1 MPQKSWFS
9 AKWFFLISILALFG
23 VISGIL
29 FWRSLHIDDFTR
41 NWVIRELSERF
52 DTKVELADLHVSA
65 FPEMSVEGHNLVIYH
80 RDKDYPFIQ
89 IDRFVFHLGVSG
101 IFSAP
106 HEIRSVSLN
115 SMTITIPSRG
125 QKKPPTAPKVSN
137 APPDNKNALPGILVD
152 EIICEDTKLVI
163 LPRVE
168 GKLPLEWDIHALSLF
183 HAGANRSMAF
193 RGTLTNAKPKGEIAT
208 RGNFGPWNLDDK
220 GATPVNGNYDFT
232 NADLGPFPGIAGILS
247 STGNYTGQL
256 DTLEVTGETDTPDF
270 SLDRVG
276 KPVPLHT
283 QYSATVDGLNGD
295 TYLHPVRATLIKS
308 VIISEGSVV
317 NVPNRGHNISLDIH
331 SDGARVEDILAL
343 AMKDDTPLLR
353 GPAVIKAKLFLPP
366 GKVKVIE
373 KMVMDANVSVDNA
386 RWSSPKIRQELQ
398 SFSRR
403 AEGKVEDEDAGSAVS
418 NLQAKFHVDKGSV
431 HFSSLTFGVPGATVD
446 LVGDY
451 EVRDGELNFKGHVR
465 LQAKISEL
473 VTGAKSVF
481 LKPLDP
487 FFSKNGAGTELPV
500 TITGTRDAP
509 TFGVSIFH
517 KTFTKTVGGNG
528 EPQSKQNSK
537 PTS

>member
-1 MPQKSWFS
+1 MLQKTYPG
-9 AKWFFLISILALFG
+9 AKWFFLIAILASLG
-23 VISGIL
+23 VIFGIL
-29 FWRSLHIDDFTR
+29 FWRSLHIDNFTR
-41 NWVIRELSERF
+41 EWVVRELSDRF

-80 RDKDYPFIQ
+80 RDKDYPFIE
-89 IDRFVFHLGVSG
+89 IDRFVFHLGALG

-106 HEIRSVSLN
+106 HEIRSVSVN
-115 SMTITIPSRG
+115 SMTITIPPRG
-125 QKKPPTAPKVSN
+125 QKKPPKDPS
-137 APPDNKNALPGILVD
+137 APPENKKALPAILVY
-152 EIICEDTKLVI
+152 EIICENTKLVI
-163 LPRVE
+163 LPKVE

-193 RGTLTNAKPKGEIAT
+193 RGTLTNAKPQGEIAT
-208 RGNFGPWNLDDK
+208 TGNFGPWNLEDK

-247 STGNYTGQL
+247 STGKYTGQL

-283 QYSATVDGLNGD
+283 NYSATVDGLNGD
-295 TYLHPVRATLIKS
+295 TYLHPVRATLTKS
-308 VIISEGSVV
+308 VILSEGSVV

-331 SDGARVEDILAL
+331 SDGARIEDILAL

-366 GKVKVIE
+366 GKVKVLE

-386 RWSSPKIRQELQ
+386 RWSSPKIREELQ

-403 AEGKVEDEDAGSAVS
+403 AEGKAEDDDAGSAVS
-418 NLQAKFHVDKGSV
+418 NLQAKFHVDKGAV
-431 HFSSLTFGVPGATVD
+431 HFSSLTFSVPGASVD
-446 LVGDY
+446 LAGDY
-451 EVRDGELNFKGHVR
+451 GVRSGELNFKGHVR
-465 LQAKISEL
+465 LQAKISDL
-473 VTGAKSVF
+473 VTGAKSVL

-500 TITGTRDAP
+500 TITGPRDAP
-509 TFGVSIFH
+509 TFSVSIFH
-517 KTFTKTVGGNG
+517 KTFSRTIGGNS
-528 EPQSKQNSK
+528 EQPRQVSKAN
-537 PTS
+537 